1 MCVQGAVHEA
11 GRGEAHH
18 LRLQLLPAGAH
29 HQRRRQRLHPVHV
42 GEGRQHR
49 VDRHDAQLGRAVA
62 VQLGARRR
70 AALLHGHL
78 QRRPDAVHVQHRAG
92 VVDLRHDLHQQLPVR
107 LLAS

>member
-1 MCVQGAVHEA
+1 VHEA
-11 GRGEAHH
+11 GRGEVHH

-49 VDRHDAQLGRAVA
+49 VDRDDAELGRTVA

-70 AALLHGHL
+70 AALLRGHL
-78 QRRPDAVHVQHRAG
+78 HRRPDAVHEQHRAG
-92 VVDLRHDLHQQLPVR
+92 VVDLRHDVRQQQPVC
-107 LLAS
+107 LLIVS